1 MKDALRNQSGNVLWF
16 ILLAVAL
23 LAFLTSVI
31 SRNSSSVNQTGN
43 VERARIKASSILNYA
58 KSVEA
63 TVQQMLLSGISE
75 NDLNFVE
82 ISTAHD
88 NTNCTSENCKIFHIG
103 GGGIAYRTPAELIG
117 DNTHTDIW
125 HVSTENR
132 VYLSGCD
139 GANNRCTE
147 LLLIAKNIPQSICL
161 QINKIQ
167 GITNTGGD
175 APQIQDIFDGTAF
188 TGTYSTTINT
198 ISIGDTNATNEAP
211 EAQGKAAG
219 CVYEFGSGQDIYTF
233 YQVLIPR

>member
-1 MKDALRNQSGNVLWF
+1 MKDALRNQSGNALWF

-23 LAFLTSVI
+23 LAFLTGVI
-31 SRNSSSVNQTGN
+31 SRNSSSVDQAGS

-63 TVQQMLLSGISE
+63 TVQQMLLSGVSE
-75 NDLNFVE
+75 NDLDFIE
-82 ISTAHD
+82 ISAAHD
-88 NTNCTSENCKIFHIG
+88 NTNCTSTECEIFHVG
-103 GGGIAYRTPAELIG
+103 GGGIAYRTPAALLS

-132 VYLSGCD
+132 VYLSGCED
-139 GANNRCTE
+139 ANNRCTE
-147 LLLIAKNIPQSICL
+147 LLLIATNIPQSICL

-175 APQIQDIFDGTAF
+175 APQIQDILEGTAF
-188 TGTYSTTINT
+188 TGTYSTTVNT
-198 ISIGDTNATNEAP
+198 ISIGGVNATNEAP

-219 CVYEFGSGQDIYTF
+219 CVYEFGSGQNIYTF